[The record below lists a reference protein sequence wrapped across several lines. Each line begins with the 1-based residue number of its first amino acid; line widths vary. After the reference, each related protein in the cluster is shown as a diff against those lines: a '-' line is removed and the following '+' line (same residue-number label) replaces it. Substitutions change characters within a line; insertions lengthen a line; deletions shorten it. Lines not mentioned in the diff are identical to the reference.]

1 MIIALQLRYNN
12 MQSQKIVELLKM
24 MTENSN
30 ILIEGP
36 RLRVEHVS
44 LSEDIPSLK
53 MLRFFWI

>member
-1 MIIALQLRYNN
+1 